1 MEAKFRIKSYG
12 YGELAQ
18 LYFPNISKKS
28 ASAQLRRWIKLSE
41 TVLPMLKSHGYKPGL
56 RLLTPAHVKVIVEEF
71 GEPWDCLTVS
81 GFALVDFWKPKTV
94 CQHLRLLI
102 AQMFLFALSAH

>member
-1 MEAKFRIKSYG
+1 MEERFRIKSYG

-28 ASAQLRRWIKLSE
+28 ASAQLRRWIKMSE
-41 TVLPMLKSHGYKPGL
+41 SVLPKLQILGYKPGN

-71 GEPWDCLTVS
+71 GEP
-81 GFALVDFWKPKTV
+81 
-94 CQHLRLLI
+94 
-102 AQMFLFALSAH
+102 